1 MENHIATAAVMV
13 AALLVYGLATSLL
26 RDYCTRREIALAAVG
41 ALLLFG
47 SLLFVDSR
55 YATGEG
61 QSILGAFL
69 PASLFGLFWGLGLV
83 LLASLPSDSLPP
95 PARKENS
102 FRTFIEKQLP
112 DFYADMEDPA
122 ARGVADARHK
132 GGPFPATTDAR
143 PLPGGYEDSLRK
155 RYEGMAGAYLQT
167 FMTGLLDAVQNSLG
181 VIERLNKEIEP
192 GWYAQQARNLYKR
205 GIREIRPDVLLAAAQ
220 EYKRAGD
227 ERKEFEDGCQ
237 LRPGEKIEH
246 FPRTG
251 GLKLGFILLFF
262 GAAELGLFM
271 FLLNPLHRQQ
281 GFHIAFF
288 AVLASIFIGFAM
300 GFFRQWTR
308 RNKGAFTRMAAR
320 TAVAL
325 FALSYAAGL
334 GFLMGWTP
342 EQRWGESAAAI
353 AQGAL
358 LSISQGFRS
367 LGAEQGLV
375 QLGWLG
381 GCVIAFSVMAW
392 HISHRFNKFHPR
404 DAFVKQEKKARER
417 WFGLTE
423 KIERNGDEAVRAAD
437 GDCQSGQRSAA
448 ESRREIQAGHK
459 TLDSITK
466 DAAGVFR
473 GIFQPQFEED
483 LRAYRAANA
492 NARSD
497 IFQPPDYFADPAPQ
511 INFNKIVQE
520 IGDTHLNDMP
530 TGAEF
535 EQAEQHFNRLQDEA
549 RKWEKVRPELQEAF
563 SRFDKEAIA
572 AATLG
577 KEPQH
582 ESWVLERIGMSAAG
596 PPADS

>member
-1 MENHIATAAVMV
+1 MENHIATAAIMV
-13 AALLVYGLATSLL
+13 AALLAYGLATSLL

-41 ALLLFG
+41 AVLLFG
-47 SLLFVDSR
+47 ALLFVESR
-55 YATGEG
+55 YATEQG
-61 QSILGAFL
+61 QSILGAYL
-69 PASLFGLFWGLGLV
+69 PAALFGLFWGLGLV
-83 LLASLPSDSLPP
+83 LLAMLPSDSIAP

-102 FRTFIEKQLP
+102 FRAFIEKQLA

-122 ARGVADARHK
+122 ARGVADARNK

-143 PLPGGYEDSLRK
+143 PLPGGYEDGLRK
-155 RYEGMAGAYLQT
+155 RYENMAGVYLQT
-167 FMTGLLDAVQNSLG
+167 FMTGLLDGVQKSLG

-192 GWYAQQARNLYKR
+192 GWFAQQARNAYKQ
-205 GIREIRPDVLLAAAQ
+205 GIKDIRPEALLAAAQ

-246 FPRTG
+246 FPRTS
-251 GLKLGFILLFF
+251 GLKLGFILLIF
-262 GAAELGLFM
+262 GAAQFGLAL
-271 FLLNPLHRQQ
+271 FLLNEQHRQQ
-281 GFHIAFF
+281 GLHIALF
-288 AVLASIFIGFAM
+288 AVLAAIFIGFAM
-300 GFFRQWTR
+300 GFFQQWTR
-308 RNKGAFTRMAAR
+308 RNKGAFTRVAAR

-325 FALSYAAGL
+325 FALSYGAGL
-334 GFLMGWTP
+334 GFLMGWSP
-342 EQRWGESAAAI
+342 GQEWGESAAAF
-353 AQGAL
+353 AQGAF

-367 LGAEQGLV
+367 LGAERGLE
-375 QLGWLG
+375 QLALLAGSMG
-381 GCVIAFSVMAW
+381 AFSVIAY

-404 DAFVKQEKKARER
+404 DAFVKQEKKARGR
-417 WFGLTE
+417 WLRLTE
-423 KIERNGDEAVRAAD
+423 KIERNGEQAVSAAD
-437 GDCQSGQRSAA
+437 ADCQSGQRSAA
-448 ESRREIQAGHK
+448 DSRQEIQTGHK

-483 LRAYRAANA
+483 IRAYREANA

-497 IFQPPDYFADPAPQ
+497 IFQPPDYFSDPAPQ

-520 IGDTHLNDMP
+520 IGDTHLNDLP
-530 TGAEF
+530 SGAEF

-572 AATLG
+572 AATVG

-596 PPADS
+596 AQVDS

>member
-13 AALLVYGLATSLL
+13 AALVVYGLATSLL
-26 RDYCTRREIALAAVG
+26 RDYCTRREVALAAVG
-41 ALLLFG
+41 AVLLFG

-61 QSILGAFL
+61 QSILNVFL

-83 LLASLPSDSLPP
+83 LLAMLPSDSLPP
-95 PARKENS
+95 PARKQNS
-102 FRTFIEKQLP
+102 FRAFIEKQLP

-143 PLPGGYEDSLRK
+143 PLPGGYEDGLRK
-155 RYEGMAGAYLQT
+155 RYESMAGMYLQT
-167 FMTGLLDAVQNSLG
+167 FITGLLDGLQKGLG

-192 GWYAQQARNLYKR
+192 GWYAQQARNFYKQ
-205 GIREIRPDVLLAAAQ
+205 GIKDIRPDVLLAAAQ
-220 EYKRAGD
+220 EYKRSGD
-227 ERKEFEDGCQ
+227 ERKEFEDSCQ

-246 FPRTG
+246 FPRTS

-262 GAAELGLFM
+262 GAAQFGLFL
-271 FLLNPLHRQQ
+271 FLLNETHRQQ
-281 GFHIAFF
+281 GLHIALF
-288 AVLASIFIGFAM
+288 AVLASVFIGFAM

-334 GFLMGWTP
+334 GFLMGWAP
-342 EQRWGESAAAI
+342 EPKWGESTAAV
-353 AQGAL
+353 AQGIFL
-358 LSISQGFRS
+358 FVSQGFRR

-375 QLGWLG
+375 QLALLLG
-381 GCVIAFSVMAW
+381 SVGAFSVIAW

-404 DAFVKQEKKARER
+404 DAFVKQEKKARAR
-417 WFGLTE
+417 WLRLTE
-423 KIERNGDEAVRAAD
+423 KIERNGDEAVSAAD
-437 GDCQSGQRSAA
+437 ADCQSGQRSAA
-448 ESRREIQAGHK
+448 QSRQEIQAGQK
-459 TLDSITK
+459 TLDSITQ

-473 GIFQPQFEED
+473 SIFQPQFEED
-483 LRAYRAANA
+483 IRAYREANA

-497 IFQPPDYFADPAPQ
+497 IFQPPDYFSDPAPQ

-520 IGDTHLNDMP
+520 IGDTHLNDLP
-530 TGAEF
+530 SGAEF
-535 EQAEQHFNRLQDEA
+535 ERAEQHFNRLQDEA

-563 SRFDKEAIA
+563 LRFDKEAIA
-572 AATLG
+572 AATVG

-596 PPADS
+596 APVDS

>member
-1 MENHIATAAVMV
+1 MENHIATAAIMV
-13 AALLVYGLATSLL
+13 AALLTYGLATSLL

-41 ALLLFG
+41 VVLLFG
-47 SLLFVDSR
+47 ALLFVESR
-55 YATGEG
+55 YATDVGP
-61 QSILGAFL
+61 SILGPFL
-69 PASLFGLFWGLGLV
+69 PAALFGLFWGLGLV
-83 LLASLPSDSLPP
+83 LLAILPSDSIAPP
-95 PARKENS
+95 VRNENS
-102 FRTFIEKQLP
+102 FRAFIEKQLS

-143 PLPGGYEDSLRK
+143 PLPGGYEDGLRK
-155 RYEGMAGAYLQT
+155 RYEGMAGVYLQT
-167 FMTGLLDAVQNSLG
+167 FLTGLLDAVQKSLG

-192 GWYAQQARNLYKR
+192 GWFAQQARNAYKQ
-205 GIREIRPDVLLAAAQ
+205 GIKEIRPEVLLAAAQ

-246 FPRTG
+246 FPRTS

-262 GAAELGLFM
+262 GAAQCGLAL
-271 FLLNPLHRQQ
+271 FLLDGQHRQQ
-281 GFHIAFF
+281 GLHIAFF
-288 AVLASIFIGFAM
+288 AVLATIFIGFAM

-325 FALSYAAGL
+325 LALSYAAGL
-334 GFLMGWTP
+334 GFLMGWSP
-342 EQRWGESAAAI
+342 GQEWGESAAAI
-353 AQGAL
+353 AQGAF
-358 LSISQGFRS
+358 LSTLQGFRT
-367 LGAEQGLV
+367 LGAERWLE
-375 QLGWLG
+375 QLALLG
-381 GCVIAFSVMAW
+381 GSVGAFSVLAW

-404 DAFVKQEKKARER
+404 DAFVKQENKARGR
-417 WFGLTE
+417 WLRLTE
-423 KIERNGDEAVRAAD
+423 KIERNGEQAVSAAD
-437 GDCQSGQRSAA
+437 ADCQSGQRSAA
-448 ESRREIQAGHK
+448 ESRQEIQTGQK
-459 TLDSITK
+459 TLESITK

-483 LRAYRAANA
+483 IRAYREANA

-497 IFQPPDYFADPAPQ
+497 IFQPPDYFSDPAPQ

-530 TGAEF
+530 SGAEF

-572 AATLG
+572 AATVG

-582 ESWVLERIGMSAAG
+582 ENWVLERIGMSAAG
-596 PPADS
+596 PADS